1 MATKS
6 ITVYVNGVNKKVCDK
21 TEKYIESVYQCDM
34 LVLNG
39 TDNEVCVENGPYV
52 CVRTDPFCGW
62 VFEAELE
69 VPETAVE
76 DRKGLVSAIKDWL
89 EDCLYECGCT
99 AASFSCS
106 ALEDDEFTMNAEKRK
121 RSPYEADTSDD
132 EDDSSDD
139 EDDDKRKRKRRKF

>member
-1 MATKS
+1 MATKT
-6 ITVYVNGVNKKVCDK
+6 ITVYVSGVNKKVCDK

-39 TDNEVCVENGPYV
+39 TDNEVCVEKGPYV

-62 VFEAELE
+62 LFEAELE
-69 VPETAVE
+69 VPERALE
-76 DRKGLVSAIKDWL
+76 NGKGLVSAIKDWL

-106 ALEDDEFTMNAEKRK
+106 ALEDDEFTMTAEKRK
-121 RSPYEADTSDD
+121 RSPYEADSSDD

-139 EDDDKRKRKRRKF
+139 DDGDKRMRKRRKF